1 MVSKLPTSLRPAISP
16 SPPLSSSSSLSKSLS
31 SCSSIV
37 VDSSSSSSMGDLI
50 GTESGVYMSS
60 NEEEILKPI
69 ERRTSASYT
78 GRFNGRYWDRRNA
91 VEKEYPPPI
100 PSLARTGNLP
110 GRMPWVFR
118 REYTHDGRLILREKR
133 VQRHEYFYARRDNG
147 RLILK
152 LIPMDEQVENEEGY
166 NDLELEDLDHLQ
178 FVEKDKGKEKIVE
191 EEEEMESKG
200 DEEENEHG
208 DGDDDEDKE
217 EISKFTTK
225 FSATYAS
232 GMFMDSKQCFCCNGV
247 KVHEGPHRYLDQ
259 SSSSS
264 SVPLRPVAAVM

>member
-1 MVSKLPTSLRPAISP
+1 
-16 SPPLSSSSSLSKSLS
+16 
-31 SCSSIV
+31 
-37 VDSSSSSSMGDLI
+37 MGDLI

-166 NDLELEDLDHLQ
+166 NDLELEDLDHL
-178 FVEKDKGKEKIVE
+178 
-191 EEEEMESKG
+191 
-200 DEEENEHG
+200 H
-208 DGDDDEDKE
+208 
-217 EISKFTTK
+217 
-225 FSATYAS
+225 ATYAS